1 MVETKISPLKKV
13 ALVTTDSSKLPY
25 LELESVAEIL
35 KKSGIEIEIVS
46 YFDQEIDWKKYS
58 LINLNGCTNYF
69 QNIEKFR
76 AFCAKISRL
85 KVKTHNPISVILW
98 NLEKNYLLDLEKAGF
113 DVAPTIWVQKNQNL
127 NLESEVKKLGWQKI
141 ILKPSLSAGSF
152 NTEVF
157 EINQIEK
164 AQNHLQKITEFSAA
178 MIQQFLP
185 EVVEI
190 GEYSAIFLKK
200 KFSHLVLKTPANGD
214 FRAGIRQGANVK
226 ALPESQNFELIN
238 HAKKIVNYLE
248 QDLLYARVDMV
259 KSDKIYL
266 MELELIEP
274 LLYSDFA
281 KNFAEKY
288 AKEIL
293 SLIQA

>member
-1 MVETKISPLKKV
+1 MVETKILSPKKV
-13 ALVTTDSSKLPY
+13 AFITTDSSKLPY
-25 LELESVAEIL
+25 LELEAVAEIL
-35 KKSGIEIEIVS
+35 KKNGVEIELVS
-46 YFDQEIDWKKYS
+46 YFEQKINWKNYN
-58 LINLNGCTNYF
+58 LINFNGCTNYF

-85 KVKTHNPISVILW
+85 KVKTHNPISIILW
-98 NLEKNYLLDLEKAGF
+98 NLEKNYLLDLAKAGF
-113 DVAPTIWVQKNQNL
+113 DVAPTIWVQKNQNI

-164 AQNHLQKITEFSAA
+164 AQNHLQKITQLSAA

-185 EVVEI
+185 EVIEV
-190 GEYSAIFLKK
+190 GEYSAIFLNK

-226 ALPESQNFELIN
+226 ALSESQNFELIN
-238 HAKKIVNYLE
+238 HAKKVINYLE

-274 LLYSDFA
+274 LLYSDFT
-281 KNFAEKY
+281 KNFAKKY